1 MQQRRRDT
9 DGERELPPL
18 PPGSED
24 KRHRQVKIR
33 LSEREA
39 KTLEARRPDLK
50 VTGIIALLVDDVLEG
65 RHNPSWMLP
74 PGDADP
80 Q

>member
-1 MQQRRRDT
+1 MQQRRRHT
-9 DGERELPPL
+9 DSARELPPL

-24 KRHRQVKIR
+24 KRDRQVKIR

-39 KTLEARRPDLK
+39 KALEDRRPDLT
-50 VTGIIALLVDDVLEG
+50 VAGIVSLLVDDVLEG
-65 RHNPSWMLP
+65 RHNPSWMLRS
-74 PGDADP
+74 DDTDP